1 MPWETIDPAN
11 DEEEVEKLTRDAMVK
26 QIAILISIVIIN
38 SNVESSVMRTWSF
51 IPEYCCLFMQTF
63 NNIIIITM
71 QSSHRKLGYNHNI
84 YSPLLSVSS
93 WFMCCRYIKVSARWL
108 YSLLG
113 CLVSACS
120 HINSNKSVQNAN

>member
-11 DEEEVEKLTRDAMVK
+11 DEEEFEKLTRDAMVK

-38 SNVESSVMRTWSF
+38 SNLESSVMRTWSF

-84 YSPLLSVSS
+84 YSPLLSVYLRGS
-93 WFMCCRYIKVSARWL
+93 CV
-108 YSLLG
+108 
-113 CLVSACS
+113 V
-120 HINSNKSVQNAN
+120 VT